1 VKVSQE
7 KSLFKKI
14 RQNLRQGIYI
24 FALFCAVFTPYKP
37 AAAQVCADAA
47 AVPALFLAWRQWLTE
62 GFAKGLVIPQL
73 QKFAEQ
79 MSTIAMHQA
88 FTVGTFLDAKHQLET
103 QRLFQELQIQAH
115 KDYIPSTSFCTL
127 GTAARSLAHSES
139 VGRYNALVLSRR
151 QLARHLGQANT
162 AGAADAAEDKE
173 ARWKMFSE
181 VYCDPKDNNAKAG
194 DPNSGL
200 GSVCISGAR
209 NADRINI
216 DVDYTR
222 MIENRRTLDLS
233 YPFYSVAPDE
243 LDVMSL
249 GNNLYG
255 HDVLFRVFSEASVDD
270 ENKNH
275 VYMDLRS
282 IAAKRS
288 VAENSFNAIVGLKS
302 LGSAGGSM
310 NNSGVN
316 TYKFLGRILMDLG
329 IPEAEVKAYLG
340 QDPNTQTPPD
350 LIPDPSYFAQL
361 EILSKKIYQTPY
373 FFANLYDTPT
383 NVKRKSAALKAIELM
398 LDRAIFE
405 SQLRQEMSLSVL
417 LSSKLQKNFD
427 DANDQLGN

>member
-1 VKVSQE
+1 MQMRVNRDMASAFIIKTVQ
-7 KSLFKKI
+7 
-14 RQNLRQGIYI
+14 QLRCSFCI
-24 FALFCAVFTPYKP
+24 FAVFLMVLGAPRP
-37 AAAQVCADAA
+37 AHADPIINAMK
-47 AVPALFLAWRQWLTE
+47 R
-62 GFAKGLVIPQL
+62 
-73 QKFAEQ
+73 FAEQ
-79 MSTIAMHQA
+79 MSAIAMHQA
-88 FTVGTFLDAKHQLET
+88 FIVGTFLDAKHQLET

-127 GTAARSLAHSES
+127 GTAVRSLSHSES

-151 QLARHLGQANT
+151 QLSRHLGQANT
-162 AGAADAAEDKE
+162 AGAADPAEDKE

-181 VYCDPKDNNAKAG
+181 VYCDPKDNNAKTG

-200 GSVCISGAR
+200 GAVCISNR
-209 NADRINI
+209 NNADRTNI

-233 YPFYSVAPDE
+233 YPYYISSNDE

-255 HDVLFRVFSEASVDD
+255 HEVLFRVFSEASVDNP
-270 ENKNH
+270 NKNH
-275 VYMDLRS
+275 MYMALRS

-302 LGSAGGSM
+302 LGSAGGIM
-310 NNSGVN
+310 DNPRQNAYPTVN

-329 IPEAEVKAYLG
+329 IPEKEVKSYLG
-340 QDPNTQTPPD
+340 QDPKIIRGRPANPQD
-350 LIPDPSYFAQL
+350 FIPDPSYFAQL

-373 FFANLYDTPT
+373 FYANLYDTPT

-405 SQLRQEMSLSVL
+405 SQLRQEMALSVL
-417 LSSKLQKNFD
+417 LSSKLEKNFNA
-427 DANDQLGN
+427 ANDRLGN